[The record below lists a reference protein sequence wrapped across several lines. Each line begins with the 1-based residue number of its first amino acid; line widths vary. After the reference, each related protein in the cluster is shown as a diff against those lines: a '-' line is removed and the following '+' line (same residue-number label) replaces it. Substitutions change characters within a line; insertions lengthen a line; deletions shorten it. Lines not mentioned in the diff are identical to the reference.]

1 MSVCG
6 WFVVLWVERICAVET
21 RCGLTLKGRVL
32 VVASSFFFFC
42 FKIVHLC
49 FSARTSMG
57 KPILT
62 CAVVSDV
69 TFGYVILIKCFW
81 DLIIL
86 KRCLYNTRCS
96 GFVEICPFHHL
107 AHNIEWISCE
117 FVYV

>member
-1 MSVCG
+1 MPLFG
-6 WFVVLWVERICAVET
+6 
-21 RCGLTLKGRVL
+21 VL
-32 VVASSFFFFC
+32 V
-42 FKIVHLC
+42 
-49 FSARTSMG
+49 RTSMG

-69 TFGYVILIKCFW
+69 TFGYVIIKCFW